1 LTINDNENHEKSSTT
16 LYIKLFYNFLKF
28 IIRTLNIITKL
39 HTSQEITVLNDNS
52 SIKTNMKK
60 TSSFY
65 TIKSSKSNY
74 DIIKLEDN
82 IELNEKLE
90 KIIEDCIIK
99 CNFALLDCFN
109 FLSVATEIEIQ
120 EIIEKEELKNP
131 LIGAKR
137 LEPNEN
143 PSIINGSIGGI
154 AVLNDSI
161 SSELN
166 TVNISSATTMV
177 DHHKKPKQKF
187 DIKNHV
193 SYKL

>member
-1 LTINDNENHEKSSTT
+1 MTINDNENHEKSSTT